1 MSVWFLGFKFRVTK
15 LVTPTLFD
23 HFYHFLFTFFKNY
36 CSIDI
41 KHASL
46 NTLEIDSGMLS
57 AVELVST
64 ENFPE
69 VLECH

>member
-1 MSVWFLGFKFRVTK
+1 MYTLPMS
-15 LVTPTLFD
+15 FD
-23 HFYHFLFTFFKNY
+23 HFYHFLFTFLKKY

-41 KHASL
+41 INASL
-46 NTLEIDSGMLS
+46 NTFEIASGMLS

-69 VLECH
+69 LLDTFHT